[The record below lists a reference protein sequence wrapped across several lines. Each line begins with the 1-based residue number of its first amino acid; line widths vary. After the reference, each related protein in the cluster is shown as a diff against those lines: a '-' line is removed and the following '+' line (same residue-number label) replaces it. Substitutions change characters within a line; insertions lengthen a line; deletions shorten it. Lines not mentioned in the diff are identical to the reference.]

1 MKNTLEDHRNKASA
15 AKAVLEKAI
24 KREEEARKEAEL
36 LEQGKEEEAA
46 KLASEAEAA
55 DGVQVEEQDTSSIDE
70 KRKALPKEAKYLYK
84 YLGVNPAGG
93 QIVNILQTIKMDSNR
108 TKNLVVLCLHGFGLA
123 NIGEDFARTYL
134 DLGWCKNAA
143 KAKISAKGINS
154 ASKDKL
160 TGAMNK
166 LKGGCLIIE
175 NAGLVRPD
183 KFKEIIELCA
193 PEKSDVKIILTGE
206 KVALSNMLADNMSQA
221 RHFNNRVYF
230 DQIQE
235 ANMVDIA
242 KGYMSEKGYKPESG
256 MSGTIKNLLMSM
268 ETGNIDRLL
277 KAVDDGIARA
287 EARDPLSKKLLKAD
301 IQ

>member
-1 MKNTLEDHRNKASA
+1 MPGR
-15 AKAVLEKAI
+15 V
-24 KREEEARKEAEL
+24 
-36 LEQGKEEEAA
+36 
-46 KLASEAEAA
+46 
-55 DGVQVEEQDTSSIDE
+55 
-70 KRKALPKEAKYLYK
+70 
-84 YLGVNPAGG
+84 
-93 QIVNILQTIKMDSNR
+93 
-108 TKNLVVLCLHGFGLA
+108 
-123 NIGEDFARTYL
+123 
-134 DLGWCKNAA
+134 
-143 KAKISAKGINS
+143 
-154 ASKDKL
+154 
-160 TGAMNK
+160 
-166 LKGGCLIIE
+166 E